1 MLSSLEIHRFKGLSE
16 CRLENLSR
24 VNLFVGKNNVGKSSL
39 LEAIS
44 ILLTKGSIGWIIDL
58 LESRGLSTSFGR
70 DNEDGPKMLQQNI
83 ASLFTGRNVDEFSRM
98 PIVILAK
105 ETDRTKRI
113 LRLQLGYLVDEK
125 FIDESGSEQRKRI
138 FLHSDQMDDGMDSY
152 PGLCIEIDDKDW
164 RYIPLMGYGMYA
176 INADRGIEF
185 VRPSS
190 TFSASNAKLFDR
202 IAMTD
207 MQQSLVEALQI
218 IDPRI
223 RDVNFLSDP
232 LSARTEFRA
241 AGAGAGERVPI
252 VVLDSGPTRYPLRS
266 MGDGVNRILTII
278 LSMINCKGGTLL
290 IDEFENGLHYTTLCQ
305 LWKMIFRLAKQLDI
319 QVFVTSHSDDCIRSF
334 IEADTDCDGTI
345 MRLETRPEGIIGVPY
360 TDRDEL
366 DYINRNNV
374 EIR

>member
-58 LESRGLSTSFGR
+58 LKSRGLSTSFGR

-207 MQQSLVEALQI
+207 MQQSLVEA
-218 IDPRI
+218 
-223 RDVNFLSDP
+223 
-232 LSARTEFRA
+232 
-241 AGAGAGERVPI
+241 
-252 VVLDSGPTRYPLRS
+252 
-266 MGDGVNRILTII
+266 
-278 LSMINCKGGTLL
+278 
-290 IDEFENGLHYTTLCQ
+290 
-305 LWKMIFRLAKQLDI
+305 
-319 QVFVTSHSDDCIRSF
+319 
-334 IEADTDCDGTI
+334 
-345 MRLETRPEGIIGVPY
+345 
-360 TDRDEL
+360 
-366 DYINRNNV
+366 
-374 EIR
+374 